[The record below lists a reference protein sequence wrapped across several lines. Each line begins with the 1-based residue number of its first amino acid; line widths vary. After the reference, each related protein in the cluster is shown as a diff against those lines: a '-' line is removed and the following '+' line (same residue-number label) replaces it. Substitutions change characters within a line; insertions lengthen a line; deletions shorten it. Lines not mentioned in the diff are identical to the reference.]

1 MKTVILCGGRG
12 TRAYPHTVDLPKP
25 LLDVGDVPILLHLME
40 IYAGQGFDDFVLS
53 AGFRSDLIER
63 FAADLPRHWSVDVV
77 NTGEEAGTGERIRR
91 CRGRLGQ
98 TFLATYGD
106 GLGAVDLRALLDYHA
121 SHPAAATV
129 TTVPLPSPYGTL
141 EWDDVGRVNHFKEKP
156 RLQDHW
162 INAGFFVFD
171 ERAFEHW
178 RGDDLEREV
187 LPALAA
193 EGELYAYR
201 HSGFWRSMDTY
212 KDALELSAL
221 CREGDGPWT
230 ISPAPASSSQVR
242 RASSAHI

>member
-1 MKTVILCGGRG
+1 
-12 TRAYPHTVDLPKP
+12 
-25 LLDVGDVPILLHLME
+25 
-40 IYAGQGFDDFVLS
+40 
-53 AGFRSDLIER
+53 
-63 FAADLPRHWSVDVV
+63 
-77 NTGEEAGTGERIRR
+77 
-91 CRGRLGQ
+91 
-98 TFLATYGD
+98 
-106 GLGAVDLRALLDYHA
+106 
-121 SHPAAATV
+121 
-129 TTVPLPSPYGTL
+129 
-141 EWDDVGRVNHFKEKP
+141 
-156 RLQDHW
+156 
-162 INAGFFVFD
+162 

-230 ISPAPASSSQVR
+230 ISPARASSSQVR